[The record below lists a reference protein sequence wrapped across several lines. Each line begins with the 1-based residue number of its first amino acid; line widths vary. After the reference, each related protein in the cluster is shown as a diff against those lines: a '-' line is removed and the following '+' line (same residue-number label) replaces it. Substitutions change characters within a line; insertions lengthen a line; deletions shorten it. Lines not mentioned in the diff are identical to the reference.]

1 MPVRRSLAPSVAALA
16 VAATAVVVGTPSA
29 GAAAATVHRCGT
41 IAVPATQARA
51 AVSLRGTALQ
61 CTAVKRVV
69 RTAYEHSVLI
79 GDTRPFTVRDAGRT
93 FRCRYTP
100 RTGGMVCEGRG
111 RRLRGTI

>member
-1 MPVRRSLAPSVAALA
+1 MPAHRSFAPSVVALA
-16 VAATAVVVGTPSA
+16 VLVTSVCVVAPSA
-29 GAAAATVHRCGT
+29 GAAASPVHRCGT

-51 AVSLRGTALQ
+51 AVSLRGTALK
-61 CTAVKRVV
+61 CTVVKRVV
-69 RTAYEHSVLI
+69 RAAYERSVLI
-79 GDTRPFTVRDAGRT
+79 GDTRPFTVRDAGRI